1 MIIVIHARAL
11 LSDHVH
17 CQTDHSLLR
26 NILKS
31 RSATFSVDASI
42 QYTIMTQKSCCRC
55 GVTRLF
61 FFLVVISVLAVT
73 VLIIFF
79 PHLILQTPSL
89 IKGKHSYHQ
98 HKLYNTSTLW
108 YYSNDTT
115 TRLWGTVHYEYR
127 EFPYGGP
134 ALILM
139 VYHFHNKSL
148 PNLNLEV
155 ENDCLKP
162 KWIAFGKLPAHRT
175 EIDYLYFAVY
185 LLKSKHVP
193 DSVQVLYSDCTT
205 PLTQN
210 LPVYHGQEKKKVT
223 FATCLH
229 QPLKLKD
236 DKLLDIVSWLEI
248 QLVVGVEHITI
259 YDQNIGPS
267 ILKTLQSY
275 QRKGFVDI
283 IDWKLNNTENRI
295 GVNGQLGLINDC
307 FYRYLGKA
315 QYILFI
321 DKDELIIPHFKSNLN
336 EMIKYINE
344 RQHHVTQYRFYNSF
358 WHDVGEVVSEA
369 ENYAIRN
376 LYMPVYFKRTHR
388 TADCPSTTRYKNIIE
403 TKYAA
408 RIGVHH
414 VYSMKKGQKRYQV
427 PPWIGLMHHYRSPDY
442 AINEVKIRDDIMSK
456 YVNEVMSNM
465 LNFTESMNT

>member
-1 MIIVIHARAL
+1 
-11 LSDHVH
+11 
-17 CQTDHSLLR
+17 
-26 NILKS
+26 
-31 RSATFSVDASI
+31 
-42 QYTIMTQKSCCRC
+42 MTQKICCRR
-55 GVTRLF
+55 GVARLF
-61 FFLVVISVLAVT
+61 FFLVVTSVLTVT
-73 VLIIFF
+73 ILIIFF
-79 PHLILQTPSL
+79 PHLILQTSSL
-89 IKGKHSYHQ
+89 LKGKHSYYQ
-98 HKLYNTSTLW
+98 HKLYNTSKLW
-108 YYSNDTT
+108 YHSNNTT

-139 VYHFHNKSL
+139 VYHFHNESL
-148 PNLNLEV
+148 PDLNLEV

-193 DSVQVLYSDCTT
+193 DSVQVTYSDCTI
-205 PLTQN
+205 PLTPN
-210 LPVYHGQEKKKVT
+210 LPVYHGQEEKKVT

-229 QPLKLKD
+229 QPLKIKD

-267 ILKTLQSY
+267 ILIKLQSY

-321 DKDELIIPHFKSNLN
+321 DKDELIIPHFKSNLK
-336 EMIKYINE
+336 EMINYINE
-344 RQHHVTQYRFYNSF
+344 RQHHITQYRFYNSF

-369 ENYAIRN
+369 ESYTIRN

-427 PPWIGLMHHYRSPDY
+427 PPWIGLMHHYMSPDY
-442 AINEVKIRDDIMSK
+442 AVNEVKIRDDIMSK
-456 YVNEVMSNM
+456 YVDELMSKM
-465 LNFTESMNT
+465 LNYT

>member
-1 MIIVIHARAL
+1 M
-11 LSDHVH
+11 
-17 CQTDHSLLR
+17 Q
-26 NILKS
+26 
-31 RSATFSVDASI
+31 
-42 QYTIMTQKSCCRC
+42 
-55 GVTRLF
+55 
-61 FFLVVISVLAVT
+61 
-73 VLIIFF
+73 
-79 PHLILQTPSL
+79 PPSL
-89 IKGKHSYHQ
+89 VKGKQSPYQ
-98 HKLYNTSTLW
+98 HKPSLPIHKLFNTGTLW

-115 TRLWGTVHYEYR
+115 TRLWGTVHYEHR

-139 VYHFHNKSL
+139 VYHFHNESL
-148 PNLNLEV
+148 PDLNLKV

-162 KWIAFGKLPAHRT
+162 KWIEFGKLPAHRT

-193 DSVQVLYSDCTT
+193 ESVLVTYPNCTR
-205 PLTQN
+205 PLTPN
-210 LPVYHGQEKKKVT
+210 LPVHHFQGERKFT

-229 QPLKLKD
+229 QPLELNN

-248 QLVVGVEHITI
+248 QHVVGVEHVTI
-259 YDQNIGPS
+259 YNQNIGPL

-275 QRKGFVDI
+275 QSKGFVDI
-283 IDWKLNNTENRI
+283 IDWKLDNTENRI

-307 FYRYLGKA
+307 FYRYLGKS

-321 DKDELIIPHFKSNLN
+321 DKDELIIPHSKSNLK

-344 RQHHVTQYRFYNSF
+344 GQHHITQYRFYNSF

-369 ENYAIRN
+369 ENYMIQN
-376 LYMPVYFKRTHR
+376 IYIPVYFKRTHH
-388 TADCPSTTRYKNIIE
+388 TKDCPSTIRYKNIVE

-427 PPWIGLMHHYRSPDY
+427 PVEIGLMHHYRSPDY
-442 AINEVKIRDDIMSK
+442 AINETMIRDDIMSK
-456 YVNEVMSNM
+456 YVEEVMSNL
-465 LNFTESMNT
+465 LNYMDSMNIA